1 MQCYQVCPTYF
12 TFPLF
17 PSPAQMHVNA
27 FRTLPPLDSSVEFDP
42 EEDDPP
48 LEMSWPHLEVRV
60 VQILQTVFKISCVDS
75 KNGFTLQEVLGNYT
89 LI

>member
-1 MQCYQVCPTYF
+1 
-12 TFPLF
+12 
-17 PSPAQMHVNA
+17 MHVNA

-75 KNGFTLQEVLGNYT
+75 KNGFILQEVLGKLYT
-89 LI
+89 NIKF